1 MLAQT
6 TFSNLDRSFDH
17 ACANG
22 RHELLTDPIWS
33 KIPSPIPLLGPKRF
47 VPTPIAIVDLPKID
61 LVVISHNHYDHLDI
75 PTLRSLAA
83 RNAQTLFL
91 VPMGNAA
98 LLRRHGIT
106 NVKEL
111 DWGQSL
117 DLPGLTVHCLPLSI
131 GASVSLTDTNKT
143 LWSSWA
149 MISDSRRFYHAGDTG
164 YFRGLRHH
172 RSSWT
177 FDLAALPIGA
187 YAPRQMMRASHES
200 RRAVTAAID

>member
-1 MLAQT
+1 MLVQMGGM
-6 TFSNLDRSFDH
+6 SF
-17 ACANG
+17 
-22 RHELLTDPIWS
+22 LTDPIWS
-33 KIPSPIPLLGPKRF
+33 KIPSPIPLLAPKRF
-47 VPTPIAIVDLPKID
+47 IPTPIAIVDLPKID

-117 DLPGLTVHCLPLSI
+117 ISLDLQCIVCLLNI
-131 GASVSLTDTNKT
+131 GAS
-143 LWSSWA
+143 
-149 MISDSRRFYHAGDTG
+149 
-164 YFRGLRHH
+164 
-172 RSSWT
+172 
-177 FDLAALPIGA
+177 
-187 YAPRQMMRASHES
+187 
-200 RRAVTAAID
+200 AV